1 MSSFLQWAGRIGE
14 LQAFNPVSAAIAWI
28 GWLSLLMPFGLAW
41 MSYRR
46 NERICWVWLALLLST
61 GALTAWHA
69 RWGYFLALSGALAMP
84 FALRIVRQRWLGYT
98 LFAVSGQRQLYRKTA
113 VSQESRACRNRKS
126 P

>member
-14 LQAFNPVSAAIAWI
+14 LQSFNPVSAAIAWI

-41 MSYRR
+41 MTYRR

-98 LFAVSGQRQLYRKTA
+98 
-113 VSQESRACRNRKS
+113 SRS
-126 P
+126 VT